1 MRHAA
6 RKAARV
12 SDERFSAAKA
22 LFTSSRGSHT
32 AKAVRMVQLANG
44 EGAVVGLDP
53 AVAEKLNEVAP
64 MTRRAMREAARAAER
79 RSTIVTSASLAAL
92 VGTAATAVALTQQ
105 NSMNLLVADAATT
118 TTQLKRV
125 SDTSAAS
132 RSEERTA
139 LDSLVDSSDASQTS
153 NNGEW
158 QLGDANTIADVS
170 QLSKSKASNPNVAV
184 LMDQDSESLPAGF
197 DSEHATGDSGNAYE
211 FSQCTWWAYVRR
223 HQLGLPAGSHFGNG
237 CQWAASAKALGY
249 WVDNT
254 PRHVGDIIVFAAGQ
268 EGSDS
273 YYGHVAIVEKI
284 NDDGSIVT
292 SECGSVM
299 NGKTYSRTLTN
310 VNDFQY
316 IHY

>member
-6 RKAARV
+6 HKAARV

-211 FSQCTWWAYVRR
+211 FSQCT
-223 HQLGLPAGSHFGNG
+223 LSL
-237 CQWAASAKALGY
+237 
-249 WVDNT
+249 
-254 PRHVGDIIVFAAGQ
+254 
-268 EGSDS
+268 
-273 YYGHVAIVEKI
+273 
-284 NDDGSIVT
+284 
-292 SECGSVM
+292 
-299 NGKTYSRTLTN
+299 
-310 VNDFQY
+310 
-316 IHY
+316 IHI

>member
-6 RKAARV
+6 HKAARV

-254 PRHVGDIIVFAAGQ
+254 PRHVGDIIVFAAVPTPITAM
-268 EGSDS
+268 SPS
-273 YYGHVAIVEKI
+273 
-284 NDDGSIVT
+284 
-292 SECGSVM
+292 
-299 NGKTYSRTLTN
+299 SRRSMTTVPSSLPSAAP
-310 VNDFQY
+310 
-316 IHY
+316 